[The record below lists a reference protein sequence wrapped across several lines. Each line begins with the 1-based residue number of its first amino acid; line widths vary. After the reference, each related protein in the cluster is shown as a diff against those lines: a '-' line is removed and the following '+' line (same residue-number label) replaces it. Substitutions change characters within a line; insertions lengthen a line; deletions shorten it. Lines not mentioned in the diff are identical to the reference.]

1 MAEFNDQ
8 NLHKAVAQGMTM
20 REMAKEFN
28 KNPSTISRH
37 MKRLRLSRV
46 SQAAAQAG
54 ITLQDDIDAQEE
66 LKKLYKRAEHLLCL
80 LESVLSGE
88 KDFSEVQGLLGKKP
102 LHDALTDT
110 WKELRN
116 QINLMKEI
124 SLALYNER
132 QVKEFQ
138 QVVMDEI
145 RKENPDT
152 AQRIVRRLV
161 QYNAMYNC
169 LEPQN

>member
-1 MAEFNDQ
+1 
-8 NLHKAVAQGMTM
+8 
-20 REMAKEFN
+20 
-28 KNPSTISRH
+28 
-37 MKRLRLSRV
+37 
-46 SQAAAQAG
+46 
-54 ITLQDDIDAQEE
+54 
-66 LKKLYKRAEHLLCL
+66 
-80 LESVLSGE
+80 
-88 KDFSEVQGLLGKKP
+88 LLGKKP